1 MIVQYI
7 LLLIIALIVFF
18 IIIRFRSRE
27 LSLLPFLF
35 WIVLWI
41 GAGIVV
47 WNPEIP
53 QRIANELGIGRGVD
67 LIVYFAILF
76 IVFAQFKMLVRQE
89 RMEKEITKVVREIA
103 LQPKSQITN
112 YKYQTNPNDPNTKY

>member
-18 IIIRFRSRE
+18 IVIRFRSRE

-53 QRIANELGIGRGVD
+53 QRIANELGIGRGAD
-67 LIVYFAILF
+67 LVVYFAMIF
-76 IVFAQFKMLVRQE
+76 VVFVQFRMLVRQE
-89 RMEKEITKVVREIA
+89 RMEKEITKIVREVA
-103 LQPKSQITN
+103 LNNIN
-112 YKYQTNPNDPNTKY
+112 ETKK

>member
-1 MIVQYI
+1 MFVQFLLLFI
-7 LLLIIALIVFF
+7 ILLIIVSVIV
-18 IIIRFRSRE
+18 RFAKNE
-27 LSLLPFLF
+27 LPLLPFVF

-41 GAGIVV
+41 GAGVAV

-53 QRIANELGIGRGVD
+53 QRVANELGIGRGVD
-67 LIVYFAILF
+67 LIVYFAIVF

-103 LQPKSQITN
+103 MKNTN
-112 YKYQTNPNDPNTKY
+112 TQQ